1 MVPPAEQDAGYA
13 GLADAWLDL
22 QGLQPTGATRARSRA
37 FLAAAEEAAPPGRAA
52 PAPAPR
58 LSRRAVLAATE
69 PSVLTP
75 SQACCDA
82 LVAAT
87 CQPLADAPP
96 HASHQP
102 PATGHQ
108 RPAIC
113 HLALIGTCHSPL
125 ADAPPLAS
133 HQPPATYHSPLT
145 THHLPL
151 TTCRAITGI
160 LVGDVRCRAGHAQGR
175 RPGAA
180 AGALALTLTP
190 TPTLALAL
198 ALA

>member
-1 MVPPAEQDAGYA
+1 MVPPAAQDAGYA

-82 LVAAT
+82 LVLP
-87 CQPLADAPP
+87 PLASHLLTPRHTPAT
-96 HASHQP
+96 SHQP
-102 PATGHQ
+102 PATSD
-108 RPAIC
+108 RPF
-113 HLALIGTCHSPL
+113 
-125 ADAPPLAS
+125 
-133 HQPPATYHSPLT
+133 ATWH
-145 THHLPL
+145 
-151 TTCRAITGI
+151 
-160 LVGDVRCRAGHAQGR
+160 
-175 RPGAA
+175 
-180 AGALALTLTP
+180 
-190 TPTLALAL
+190 
-198 ALA
+198 